1 MSFMAANYAAFTLF
15 LLIVA
20 GTAFLAASLYIRTYA
35 PIPDPEGLLREA
47 AAGGEEK
54 FPRLNVRAY
63 LGAGAGAQ
71 LYDGSGELLGQAG
84 ETGDIL
90 SREVLESL
98 PAYDADSRLLSAE
111 LPKGEARRL
120 ITQMSYGG
128 DGELFISGYA
138 LLDEDLQKIGGDLF
152 AENARFTEAE
162 LRYLTGLDPEGRRI
176 YSQKFRD
183 SQGRERQLVF
193 FMPQR
198 RMEDYARAYD
208 SLDRAKWLFLPAYAA
223 AAFLCIE
230 RFGKKA
236 GRLLAPL
243 NTAIQNYSQGLPSGL
258 AGYEGP
264 REFEELAENFVEME
278 ERLRRS
284 EEERKRLDEEK
295 RRLLADISHDLKTPL
310 TVIQGYADALREGMV
325 PEGEQEEYLR
335 VISQRTRRVNEL
347 LLSFH
352 EYSKLD
358 HPQVPVRRK
367 REDLCQAVR
376 EYIAGRCGEIEL
388 AGFGL
393 QADIPEEPVF
403 CELDGALLCRA
414 LENIINN
421 ALKYNPPGTCLFV
434 EVAGDGKKAL
444 VRIGDNGIGISRELR
459 EKLFLPFATGDSARG
474 GGHGSGLGLAISR
487 RIAEL
492 HGGELYVAD
501 PPRTGRVTEFV
512 FAFPEEE

>member
-54 FPRLNVRAY
+54 FSRLNVRAY

-98 PAYDADSRLLSAE
+98 PAYNADSRLLSAE
-111 LPKGEARRL
+111 LPEGEARRL
-120 ITQMSYGG
+120 ITRMSYGG

-138 LLDEDLQKIGGDLF
+138 LLMRTCKRLAGISLRRMHALRRQSCDTSRGWTRREGGF
-152 AENARFTEAE
+152 TARNS
-162 LRYLTGLDPEGRRI
+162 G
-176 YSQKFRD
+176 D

-388 AGFGL
+388 AGFAL

-501 PPRTGRVTEFV
+501 PPRAGRVTEFV